1 MTSRVVVTDLDGSL
15 FHPSTYSFEAAMP
28 ALELLRQRDI
38 PLVLCSSKTRAE
50 LEDYRERLH
59 NQHPFIVE
67 NGGEILIPDDYF
79 SFSIEGKKRDGYR
92 VISLGTPYPEI
103 RRQFVQIRD
112 KMGISVRGFGDMT
125 LDEVASL
132 TGLTKHE
139 AALAMQREYDEP
151 FVFPDASD
159 ELLLQAIEA
168 SDLKLTQG
176 RLFHIMGNHDKG
188 KAVTILRR
196 FFDQKQGPVAIIGLG
211 DSLNDLPL
219 LAAVDQPVLIRK
231 EDGTHDPRIN
241 IPGLYRTEGIG
252 PAGWNEAVLKF
263 ICNE

>member
-1 MTSRVVVTDLDGSL
+1 MANRVVVTDLDGSL
-15 FHPSTYSFEAAMP
+15 LHPSSYSFEAATP

-50 LEDYRERLH
+50 IVGYREQFH
-59 NQHPFIVE
+59 NQHPFIAE
-67 NGGEILIPDDYF
+67 NGGEIFIPDSYF
-79 SFSIEGKKRDGYR
+79 SFSIEGKNRDGYR
-92 VISLGTPYPEI
+92 VISLGTPYAKI

-112 KMGISVRGFGDMT
+112 MLGISARGFGDMT
-125 LDEVASL
+125 LGEVVSL

-151 FVFPDASD
+151 FVLPSASNA
-159 ELLLQAIEA
+159 LFLHAIEE
-168 SDLKLTQG
+168 SGLRWTQG
-176 RLFHIMGNHDKG
+176 RLFHVMGNHDKG
-188 KAVTILRR
+188 KAVTILRS
-196 FFDQKQGPVAIIGLG
+196 FFEQKRGPVAIIGLG

-263 ICNE
+263 LSNE